1 MNNEKENN
9 RNDIFIEKQEG
20 TVIIGDNAIGTINN
34 YNHPGEI
41 NFAQL
46 IKELEQLQ
54 QSLNQQ
60 EDKEEVRSLITKVSY
75 AREAAIKNDSK
86 SVVKHIQTIGSVGLK
101 FAKDL
106 GLNIIAN
113 IISNSL

>member
-1 MNNEKENN
+1 MNTEKEN

-41 NFAQL
+41 NVAQL

-54 QSLNQQ
+54 QNLHQQ
-60 EDKEEVRSLITKVSY
+60 GDKEQVKSMTTQVSL
-75 AREAAIKNDSK
+75 AHEAALKNDQATA
-86 SVVKHIQTIGSVGLK
+86 VKHLRTIGSVGLK
-101 FAKDL
+101 LAKDL

-113 IISNSL
+113 IISGLF